1 MSEKQEKEL
10 KELYK
15 ETFRGGEVKLKKSL
29 YSANE
34 PLAEKAVGILDQIAL
49 VGWTSGG
56 LLLALFLSSL
66 LVQELSC
73 FRENWIIPIF
83 PARLQKRPDIMQNKL
98 TIIDFG
104 RSSIQHL
111 LY

>member
-1 MSEKQEKEL
+1 MGSAVRLSEKQDKEL

-56 LLLALFLSSL
+56 HSAGVVPVFAIGAGAQLFQGKLD
-66 LVQELSC
+66 
-73 FRENWIIPIF
+73 NTDIPRKI
-83 PARLQKRPDIMQNKL
+83 AEAAGYNAK
-98 TIIDFG
+98 
-104 RSSIQHL
+104 
-111 LY
+111 